1 MNIKQITPITF
12 GSLHAKYRNDDGT
25 FFYQPIVAMAAVQEE
40 IEGMRLDSI
49 YPVVVW
55 EEDGFDIEDGETP
68 QFIAEKVYKDP
79 LLHWVIMV
87 YNQRY
92 DYFYDW
98 PMDSDTLDA
107 YITEKYGSGNE
118 NDQHII
124 FGNPHYE
131 DANGNIFYKVN
142 TQTGVDDSTS
152 VPYAKV
158 ISNKDYEYKVNNSK
172 RRIKLIDIRLIN
184 QVVDEFQS
192 AFEVIQR

>member
-1 MNIKQITPITF
+1 MMKYFAEFPKILYNFNITGENRLVVVRDIALNVRF
-12 GSLHAKYRNDDGT
+12 
-25 FFYQPIVAMAAVQEE
+25 VQELV
-40 IEGMRLDSI
+40 EGIDF
-49 YPVVVW
+49 YN
-55 EEDGFDIEDGETP
+55 EYDIEDGETP

-142 TQTGVDDSTS
+142 TQTGADDSTS